1 MITADTNIFVYTLDP
16 RDPLKQAV
24 AKEVVAR
31 ARRGRSPV
39 ALQVVGEFQNVL
51 RRKLRFPPAEAA
63 ISARDVLT
71 SFDIFLAST
80 SAADAALTEMV
91 FGRLSYWDTL
101 MLVSA
106 AEAGCTAMLSE
117 DMQDGA
123 VLHGVEIVNPFDMDG
138 MSPRAAERLGFV

>member
-1 MITADTNIFVYTLDP
+1 MITADTNIFVYMLDP

-80 SAADAALTEMV
+80 SAADAALTEMA
-91 FGRLSYWDTL
+91 FGRLSYWDTR

-123 VLHGVEIVNPFDMDG
+123 VLHGVEIVNPFDMGG
-138 MSPRAAERLGFV
+138 MSPRAAERIGSV

>member
-1 MITADTNIFVYTLDP
+1 M
-16 RDPLKQAV
+16 
-24 AKEVVAR
+24 
-31 ARRGRSPV
+31 
-39 ALQVVGEFQNVL
+39 L
-51 RRKLRFPPAEAA
+51 RRKLRFRPAEAA

-71 SFDIFLAST
+71 SFEIFPASA
-80 SAADAALTEMV
+80 SAADAALTEMA

-123 VLHGVEIVNPFDMDG
+123 VLYGVELVNPLGPDG
-138 MSPRAAERLGFV
+138 VSQRAAERLGLA